1 MKHRTTDARRRWKM
15 ALFATTAGV
24 AVVALDATGFA
35 MPSLRGAS
43 PAQVGGPAFE
53 VVSVAPNKSGDARGA
68 CCRLESAGRL
78 TATNAT
84 LRELIQSAY
93 QRHAFDRREIEGGPP
108 WIDSARFDLVAQAAG
123 EHAIDSDGLPRQTWL
138 MLRTLL
144 ADWFKLR
151 VHVESRSRSIYA
163 LVTVGSDRQVGPRLR
178 RSEIDYAAVTAMFIK
193 GQRPEKPA
201 CSSASYP
208 GRLVATALTLASVA
222 SILSGSVDRTVVDH
236 TGLTGTFDLELEA
249 VEIRPPGPFGPS
261 FRPSDTKQSIFMAL
275 PQQLGLA
282 LEAMQGTVDVLVID
296 SAEQPT
302 PSNP

>member
-1 MKHRTTDARRRWKM
+1 VDRLSAFRSRRPSCRRARHRLGW
-15 ALFATTAGV
+15 
-24 AVVALDATGFA
+24 
-35 MPSLRGAS
+35 PS
-43 PAQVGGPAFE
+43 PADLAHAADAVGG
-53 VVSVAPNKSGDARGA
+53 
-68 CCRLESAGRL
+68 
-78 TATNAT
+78 
-84 LRELIQSAY
+84 
-93 QRHAFDRREIEGGPP
+93 
-108 WIDSARFDLVAQAAG
+108 LVQAAG
-123 EHAIDSDGLPRQTWL
+123 ACREQEPFDLRPRHGRQ
-138 MLRTLL
+138 RP
-144 ADWFKLR
+144 AG
-151 VHVESRSRSIYA
+151 RSTA
-163 LVTVGSDRQVGPRLR
+163 R